1 MLCCYGFAKTISKET
16 QKKRPTVKP
25 FCNIKNITVYEN
37 KRKVKTVIPGKP
49 LETIV
54 Y

>member
-1 MLCCYGFAKTISKET
+1 MLCCYGYALSKN
-16 QKKRPTVKP
+16 KKKGSKVKP
-25 FCNIKNITVYEN
+25 FSNIQNITVYEN
-37 KRKVKTVIPGKP
+37 KKKIKTVVPGKP

>member
-1 MLCCYGFAKTISKET
+1 MLCCYGYALSKN
-16 QKKRPTVKP
+16 KKKGSNKVKP
-25 FCNIKNITVYEN
+25 FSNIQNIAVYEN

>member
-1 MLCCYGFAKTISKET
+1 MLCCYGYALSKNK
-16 QKKRPTVKP
+16 KKRSKIQP
-25 FCNIKNITVYEN
+25 FSNIQNISVYEN
-37 KRKVKTVIPGKP
+37 KRKVKTVVPGKP

>member
-1 MLCCYGFAKTISKET
+1 MWCCFGYSLSKNK
-16 QKKRPTVKP
+16 KKRSKVKP
-25 FCNIKNITVYEN
+25 FSNIQNITVYEN
-37 KRKVKTVIPGKP
+37 KRKIKTVIPGKP